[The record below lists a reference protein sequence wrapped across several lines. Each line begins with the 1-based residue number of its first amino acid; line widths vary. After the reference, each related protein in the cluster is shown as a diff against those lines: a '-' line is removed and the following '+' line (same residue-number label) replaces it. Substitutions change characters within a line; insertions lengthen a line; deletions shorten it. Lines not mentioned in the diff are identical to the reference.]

1 MEKTNGR
8 KKDKPGSEEK
18 PAEAGENPA
27 DSSNEAGEKKEN

>member
-1 MEKTNGR
+1 MEKPKDD